1 MPIRIH
7 YLDDGFG
14 FALRGRGIVSGKD
27 ILCAIA
33 ERFSSEEKIKRYRYG
48 IADYTAVERFDVS
61 NDEIERIVQED
72 LKAAGI
78 NPRIILALAASG
90 DLVFSLS
97 RMFITL
103 ADESGW
109 RIDVFRTAEEAATWI
124 KRRVNE
130 DCQWDPPMAPFAS

>member
-1 MPIRIH
+1 MRHRRKVFIR
-7 YLDDGFG
+7 
-14 FALRGRGIVSGKD
+14 R
-27 ILCAIA
+27 
-33 ERFSSEEKIKRYRYG
+33 ENSSEEKIKRYRYG